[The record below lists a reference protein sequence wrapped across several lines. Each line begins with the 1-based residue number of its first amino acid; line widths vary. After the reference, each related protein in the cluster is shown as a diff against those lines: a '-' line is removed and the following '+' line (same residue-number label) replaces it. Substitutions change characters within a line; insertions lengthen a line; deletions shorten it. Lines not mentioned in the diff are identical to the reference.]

1 MVKDIRSQL
10 DKSLSLASPSVLLQK
25 ATLSPIISSL
35 GIVKPEL
42 GKQSVDTSNS
52 EYRNLVVEMLGRI
65 PVSDIPKQCIPDLI
79 RSCHS
84 VLTDDNEENGAIA
97 QKILADVHKSY
108 KNGLEDVTNPYF
120 EWLLKLFQNFPSQVQ
135 QQMKMASEGIQQG
148 PIPAVHSMKIAQD
161 IALTVF
167 SLFQSYSRRLTQY
180 GPDLVSVMAQVASIP
195 GPALEDVKPEA
206 LAVYSDFRMAQIKA
220 LMFLIIL
227 SRSSTAQS
235 MVVPFKDTICASL
248 VHIMHVAPNSL
259 TLRKELLNCLRT
271 ALSNDEFKGGLVKHL
286 DDLLDL
292 ETLVGSD
299 KAVSEGLRQVGF
311 IHLTELVLMC
321 KQELSA
327 SQISKVVNLAIQNL
341 LDSTAALALHVT
353 SVRVLY
359 NIVVDILFPRRPEDP
374 CFREILSQILECMA
388 SKLDG
393 LNVQI
398 PRIISISRYLEAVH
412 KRREASK
419 AATARYLT
427 ESGQASLKFQN
438 EQIQSLLSGSGSAEQ
453 GRIKDEQAVK
463 GHLDEN
469 ADTSQGLHVLKDE
482 KEQEDEKEVQEE
494 RMNPPPPFK
503 TVYQSASNISM
514 KEKELLEFRNLAHGL
529 LNATK
534 TVAFVIIV
542 FHTSK
547 GLKSP
552 VRDCIWATA
561 SIVSILIMLNINLNK
576 YVHAGNITYEAME
589 YTRVRCSFTFS
600 HIGVRFEVYCFL

>member
-1 MVKDIRSQL
+1 VKDIRSQL
-10 DKSLSLASPSVLLQK
+10 DKSLSLASPSVMLQR
-25 ATLSPIISSL
+25 ATLGPIISSL
-35 GIVKPEL
+35 GLVKPEL
-42 GKQSVDTSNS
+42 DRQSADSLSN

-65 PVSDIPKQCIPDLI
+65 PVSDIPKHCIPDLI
-79 RSCHS
+79 RSCHC
-84 VLTDDNEENGAIA
+84 VLTEDNEENGAIA

-108 KNGLEDVTNPYF
+108 KSGLEDVTNPYF
-120 EWLLKLFQNFPSQVQ
+120 EWLLKLFQNFPTQVQ
-135 QQMKMASEGIQQG
+135 QQMKMASEGMQQG

-167 SLFQSYSRRLTQY
+167 SLFQSYNRRLTQY
-180 GPDLVSVMAQVASIP
+180 GPDLVSVMAQAASIP
-195 GPALEDVKPEA
+195 GPALEDVKLEA
-206 LAVYSDFRMAQIKA
+206 LPVYSDFRMAQIKA

-235 MVVPFKDTICASL
+235 MVVPYKDTICMAL

-259 TLRKELLNCLRT
+259 PLRKELLNCLRT
-271 ALSNDEFKGGLVKHL
+271 ALSNDEFKSGLVKHL

-321 KQELSA
+321 KQELST
-327 SQISKVVNLAIQNL
+327 SQIRKVVDLAIQNL

-374 CFREILSQILECMA
+374 CFREILSEILECMA

-398 PRIISISRYLEAVH
+398 PRIISISRYLEGVH

-427 ESGQASLKFQN
+427 ESGQASLKAQN
-438 EQIQSLLSGSGSAEQ
+438 EKIQSLLPESGNAGEK
-453 GRIKDEQAVK
+453 IVKDEQKAGDNTVE
-463 GHLDEN
+463 DAN
-469 ADTSQGLHVLKDE
+469 NMDVDTSQCHELKKE
-482 KEQEDEKEVQEE
+482 KEPEDKQEVQEE
-494 RMNPPPPFK
+494 NTNPPPPFK
-503 TVYQSASNISM
+503 TVYQSASDISI

-552 VRDCIWATA
+552 VRDCIW
-561 SIVSILIMLNINLNK
+561 
-576 YVHAGNITYEAME
+576 
-589 YTRVRCSFTFS
+589 
-600 HIGVRFEVYCFL
+600 